1 MSIDLDRK
9 AQKLTTT
16 LQAKLPLAD
25 GESLV
30 LAVPVKQ
37 GSVAAGAAA
46 MLVSTRTAM
55 RVERYQRGK
64 VQGEIASLVQRQV
77 GSGTDHLLCLSD
89 RNLIIVRKIAFG
101 VTGANCAIP
110 NSDVATIH
118 TDRGMLKG
126 VALVQFADDST
137 MPFKVPRN
145 ADLDLLRQAADQ
157 IYGASPPPPS

>member
-1 MSIDLDRK
+1 MGIDLDRK

-16 LQAKLPLAD
+16 LEAKLPLAE

-46 MLVSTRTAM
+46 MLISTRSVM
-55 RVERYQRGK
+55 RVEARERGK
-64 VQGEIASLVQRQV
+64 VQGEIAKLVQRQV
-77 GSGTDHLLCLSD
+77 GSGTDHILCLTD
-89 RNLIIVRKIAFG
+89 QKLIIVRKIAFG
-101 VTGANCAIP
+101 MTGSNCYIP

-118 TDRGMLKG
+118 TDRGTLKG
-126 VALVQFADDST
+126 VALIQFADDST

-145 ADLDLLRQAADQ
+145 ADLDLLRLAADQ
-157 IYGASPPPPS
+157 IYGPSSPTT